1 METHDKHLQQQ
12 GHEMQKG
19 MYRHL
24 AIETVIHGVI
34 MFLVMYVMIDTLND
48 FYLNINQVYMT
59 LMMVAPMVIIMLVGM
74 RSMYKNK
81 RLNYAL
87 IVASVVV
94 FVGSFFLIRSQFPVG
109 DTQFVRS
116 MIPHHSGAILM
127 CREAQ
132 LSDPELITLCEE
144 IIAAQREEITQME
157 TILSRLE

>member
-1 METHDKHLQQQ
+1 MQQHSGHQ
-12 GHEMQKG
+12 GHDAHMS
-19 MYRHL
+19 MYKQL
-24 AIETVIHGVI
+24 AIETVIHAVI
-34 MFLVMYVMIDTLND
+34 MFLVMYVMIDTLGD

-59 LMMVAPMVIIMLVGM
+59 LMMVAPMVVIMLVGM

-87 IVASVVV
+87 IAAFTVV

-109 DTQFVRS
+109 DAQFVRS

-132 LSDPELITLCEE
+132 LSDPELITLCEQ
-144 IIAAQREEITQME
+144 IITAQREEIAQME
-157 TILSRLE
+157 TILSRLQ

>member
-1 METHDKHLQQQ
+1 MQQHSGHQ
-12 GHEMQKG
+12 GQDAHMN
-19 MYRHL
+19 MYKHL

-34 MFLVMYVMIDTLND
+34 MFLVMYVMIDTLGD

-59 LMMVAPMVIIMLVGM
+59 LMMVAPMVVIMLVGM

-87 IVASVVV
+87 IAVSVVV

-109 DTQFVRS
+109 DAQFVRS

-132 LSDPELITLCEE
+132 ISDPELITLCEE
-144 IIAAQREEITQME
+144 IITAQREEIAQME
-157 TILSRLE
+157 TILSRLQ